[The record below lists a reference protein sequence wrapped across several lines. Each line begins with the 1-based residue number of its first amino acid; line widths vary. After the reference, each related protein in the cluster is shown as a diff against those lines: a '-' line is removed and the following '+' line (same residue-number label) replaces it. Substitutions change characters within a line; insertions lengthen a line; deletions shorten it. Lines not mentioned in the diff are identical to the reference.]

1 MYIHISVCTQNMLL
15 FIFYAVIFVNVSN
28 LKTKSIFY
36 EIHYSKIVMNK
47 DLTSEE
53 KIIFIE

>member
-28 LKTKSIFY
+28 LKTKSILY
-36 EIHYSKIVMNK
+36 EIHYSKIVMT
-47 DLTSEE
+47 DE
-53 KIIFIE
+53 